1 MNTIKQQVFNLMD
14 EGITKR
20 AVIYSKIKEANP
32 GNTTT
37 SLGSIAVIMTEY
49 RKLRKLSPQ
58 QSIPNETPTS
68 N

>member
-14 EGITKR
+14 EGVTKR

-37 SLGSIAVIMTEY
+37 SLSCIAFYQSIY
-49 RKLRKLSPQ
+49 RKQRATQ
-58 QSIPNETPTS
+58 ATNEQA
-68 N
+68 

>member
-37 SLGSIAVIMTEY
+37 SLSCIAFYQSIY
-49 RKLRKLSPQ
+49 RKQRKQ
-58 QSIPNETPTS
+58 QPNEQQIS

>member
-32 GNTTT
+32 DNTTT
-37 SLGSIAVIMTEY
+37 SLSCIAFYQSTY
-49 RKLRKLSPQ
+49 RKQRATQ
-58 QSIPNETPTS
+58 TTNEQT
-68 N
+68 

>member
-1 MNTIKQQVFNLMD
+1 MNTIKQQVFSLMD

-32 GNTTT
+32 CNTTT

-49 RKLRKLSPQ
+49 RKSRKQLPTQ
-58 QSIPNETPTS
+58 EPIPNEQAG
-68 N
+68 